1 MATTADIRT
10 VRKKA
15 KLTQKQLA
23 DFYEIP
29 VRTLVDWERG
39 VRTPPEYVIN
49 LVLRCMA
56 LDFPLIEQDVLPEPV
71 PAPKN
76 TKKEHSCNK

>member
-1 MATTADIRT
+1 MASTADIRT
-10 VRKKA
+10 ARKKA

-23 DFYEIP
+23 DFYKIP
-29 VRTLVDWERG
+29 VRTLIDWERG

-49 LVLRCMA
+49 FILRCMT
-56 LDFPLIEQDVLPEPV
+56 LDFPITVDVLSETV

-76 TKKEHSCNK
+76 PKKEG

>member
-1 MATTADIRT
+1 MASTADIRT
-10 VRKKA
+10 ARKKA

-56 LDFPLIEQDVLPEPV
+56 LDFPITGVLSEPV
-71 PAPKN
+71 SAPKN
-76 TKKEHSCNK
+76 SEKEA

>member
-1 MATTADIRT
+1 MASTADIRT
-10 VRKKA
+10 ARKKA

-56 LDFPLIEQDVLPEPV
+56 LDFPLLEQDVLSEPV
-71 PAPKN
+71 PAPK
-76 TKKEHSCNK
+76 TLERMDTL